1 MFVRT
6 RHPIFI
12 LASVA
17 VFVGLS
23 FTGPALAFEDQ
34 PAAGL
39 SGWRAVSQVELEAT
53 RGKHLDELFDFDAEI
68 TGTNIITV
76 SGNGTNTI
84 SSDAFTNFSG
94 LSNVILNNGN
104 GNIIQ
109 AGIAV
114 TVNVYPGPA
123 PD

>member
-1 MFVRT
+1 MNSKT
-6 RHPIFI
+6 RATF
-12 LASVA
+12 LASA
-17 VFVGLS
+17 VVIAGLW
-23 FTGPALAFEDQ
+23 FGPALAFEDK
-34 PAAGL
+34 PLNGL
-39 SGWRAVSQVELEAT
+39 PGWQAVSHAELEAT

-68 TGTNIITV
+68 TGNGIITV

-123 PD
+123 PGS